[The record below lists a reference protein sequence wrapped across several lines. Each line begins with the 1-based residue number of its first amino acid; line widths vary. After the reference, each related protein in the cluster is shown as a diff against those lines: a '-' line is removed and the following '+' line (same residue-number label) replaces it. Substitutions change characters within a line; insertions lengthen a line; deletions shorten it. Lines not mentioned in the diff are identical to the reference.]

1 MSKETIKAGVLG
13 TVFATTGTA
22 LPVTVALIA
31 YIGLWCIGTRQKN
44 VALTPPAA
52 NR

>member
-1 MSKETIKAGVLG
+1 MSKETIKAGTLG

-22 LPVTVALIA
+22 LPVIIALIA
-31 YIGLWCIGTRQKN
+31 YIGLRLKN

>member
-1 MSKETIKAGVLG
+1 MSKATLVSAIIG
-13 TVFATTGTA
+13 TVFATTGMA

-31 YIGLWCIGTRQKN
+31 YIGIGLKN

-52 NR
+52 VC